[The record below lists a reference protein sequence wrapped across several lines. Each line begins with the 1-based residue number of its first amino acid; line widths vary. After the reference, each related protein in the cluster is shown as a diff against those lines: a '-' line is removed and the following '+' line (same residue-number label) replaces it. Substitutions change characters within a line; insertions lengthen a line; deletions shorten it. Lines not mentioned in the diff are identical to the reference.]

1 MPNALLR
8 TATTGFVGSVRAE
21 YPTRRGWS
29 RPRSQAYR
37 GQMTGNGSQQHEPGF
52 PPGGEAAAG
61 DVVEQGGRR
70 LPSVHWRPPNWRS
83 PRGAAAL
90 LAVGLAV
97 GLVAGLAVGYTA
109 GNREASRSAGPPRP
123 AASSASPGSSLAG
136 QALVAGGPALT
147 QAIGTCA
154 AQNGRDLQLG
164 VQVTNQST
172 ANLTLSLVHPVL
184 PLGGLTWISQQWAPC
199 GTLPTGQDPAVLTP
213 GASTWFSVTF
223 QVLVRCPGP
232 LPVQFMVSYMVNGQ
246 QVSTSL
252 PGFPDL
258 GQVPYTGCAEG

>member
-1 MPNALLR
+1 
-8 TATTGFVGSVRAE
+8 
-21 YPTRRGWS
+21 
-29 RPRSQAYR
+29 
-37 GQMTGNGSQQHEPGF
+37 MTGDGSQQEPGF
-52 PPGGEAAAG
+52 PPGDEAAAD
-61 DVVEQGGRR
+61 DVVEQGGGR
-70 LPSVHWRPPNWRS
+70 LPSLPWRLPNWRS

-90 LAVGLAV
+90 LAVGL
-97 GLVAGLAVGYTA
+97 VAGLAVGYAA
-109 GNREASRSAGPPRP
+109 GDRHASRSASPPPP

-172 ANLTLSLVHPVL
+172 ANLTLSLVQPVL
-184 PLGGLTWISQQWAPC
+184 PLGGLKWISQQWAPC
-199 GTLPTGQDPAVLTP
+199 STLPTGQDPAVLTP

-232 LPVQFMVSYMVNGQ
+232 LPVQFMVSYVVDGQ
-246 QVSTSL
+246 QAFTRL

-258 GQVPYTGCAEG
+258 GQVPYTGCADG

>member
-1 MPNALLR
+1 
-8 TATTGFVGSVRAE
+8 
-21 YPTRRGWS
+21 
-29 RPRSQAYR
+29 
-37 GQMTGNGSQQHEPGF
+37 MTGDGSQQEPGV
-52 PPGGEAAAG
+52 PPGGEAAAD
-61 DVVEQGGRR
+61 DVVEQGGGR
-70 LPSVHWRPPNWRS
+70 LPSLPWRPPNWRS
-83 PRGAAAL
+83 PRGAAVL
-90 LAVGLAV
+90 LAV
-97 GLVAGLAVGYTA
+97 GLVAGLAVGYAA
-109 GNREASRSAGPPRP
+109 GDRQASRSASPPGP